1 MDLSPTSGSSGG
13 SRSELVRRQWARYY
27 LENAPS
33 LTWLIFANVAAI
45 FVGVHFYLPTLPDVD
60 TFLWPLY
67 MDSPVA
73 VLLMALSLATLLPNL
88 GRRLDSVPTN
98 RVLAYLHT
106 ITFVWLV
113 ETGLWTALALNLDVG
128 AYFPDA
134 WNYFGVLSTHLL
146 FIPEAYLIPH
156 YGKTTRGALATA
168 LVLVLANDIVD
179 YGFGYHPPLRY
190 ELEETVGIVLVAGSV
205 LTSLAAVALAAR
217 GFDRL

>member
-1 MDLSPTSGSSGG
+1 MDLSPTSDSARG
-13 SRSELVRRQWARYY
+13 RSELIRRRWARYY

-33 LTWLIFANVAAI
+33 LTWLIFANVAAV
-45 FVGVHFYLPTLPDVD
+45 FVGVHFYLPSLPEVD

-88 GRRLDSVPTN
+88 GRVLDEAPTN
-98 RVLAYLHT
+98 HVLAYLHT
-106 ITFVWLV
+106 IAFVWLV

-190 ELEETVGIVLVAGSV
+190 DLEGTVGIVLVAGSV
-205 LTSLAAVALAAR
+205 VTSLLAVGLAAR
-217 GFDRL
+217 GFERL